1 MEPSVGA
8 VFGEHYQLD
17 RCLGQGGMGV
27 VWAATDA
34 RDGKRVALKF
44 LRPQPSDDLAG
55 SAPHFDARAVRRFSR
70 EARAAMAVD
79 HPNVIR
85 IHEIRTSDP
94 VPFIVME
101 FLDGESLAE
110 RLGRGALSLGELA
123 RVLLPVVS
131 AVGSIHAAG
140 IVHRDL
146 KPDNI
151 FLVRRPNGTT
161 EVRVLDFG
169 IARLTAT
176 EGAAAQSGLLTNTG
190 AMIGT
195 PYYMAP
201 EQFYNE
207 KDLDHRADVWAL
219 GVIAYECLSGRRPI
233 EGESL
238 GQIFKGIALGTIEPI
253 GTIVPGLPSDVE
265 ALLGAMLTFDRNAR
279 TRDLREVHAV
289 LSRHSDLSTMT
300 FAAPSRPIELDE
312 PRPAVVRV
320 TPDAHAMA
328 DTLGPEPAP
337 REPAVGT
344 GSLEGTLAASES
356 DPPRRSRVPL
366 VAVALVVVAAAG
378 GIVAMTRSRGESG
391 TMGSAVGGSAVA
403 TSATSSAS
411 TASIASPSASALA
424 PSALASTPAVAPTT
438 PAASSSA
445 APAMPVLG
453 AKVAAKPSISVAPSP
468 SAVASAT
475 AAPSATDKAGF
486 FKGW

>member
-8 VFGEHYQLD
+8 VFGEHYLLD

-27 VWAATDA
+27 VWAATDT
-34 RDGKRVALKF
+34 RDGTRVALKF
-44 LRPQPSDDLAG
+44 LRPHPSDDLTG

-328 DTLGPEPAP
+328 DTLGPEPA
-337 REPAVGT
+337 RQEPGVGT
-344 GSLEGTLAASES
+344 GSLEVTLAASEGV
-356 DPPRRSRVPL
+356 PPRRSRVPM
-366 VAVALVVVAAAG
+366 VAAALVVAAVAG
-378 GIVAMTRSRGESG
+378 GIVAMTRTRSDGVAA
-391 TMGSAVGGSAVA
+391 SAAAGGSTVA
-403 TSATSSAS
+403 AGAASSVSAS
-411 TASIASPSASALA
+411 VASPSASAPA
-424 PSALASTPAVAPTT
+424 PSTVASTSVSAPTT
-438 PAASSSA
+438 PAAASSV
-445 APAMPVLG
+445 APATPVPG
-453 AKVAAKPSISVAPSP
+453 AKVAAKPSVSVAPP
-468 SAVASAT
+468 SAVASVS